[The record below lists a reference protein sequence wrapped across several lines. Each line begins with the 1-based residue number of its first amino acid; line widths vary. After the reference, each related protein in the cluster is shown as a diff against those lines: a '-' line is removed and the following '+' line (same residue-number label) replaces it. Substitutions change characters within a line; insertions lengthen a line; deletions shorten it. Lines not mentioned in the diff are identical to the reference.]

1 MVKTDYTGGVE
12 VKVIVFSSLAAAQRE
27 GFRWFEY
34 LPEQQLHRVERDAVR
49 PDGKRVKML
58 AFALPQSEEPS

>member
-1 MVKTDYTGGVE
+1 
-12 VKVIVFSSLAAAQRE
+12 VIVFSSLAAAQRE

-34 LPEQQLHRVERDAVR
+34 LHEQQLHRVERDVQR

-58 AFALPQSEEPS
+58 AFALPQSEETA

>member
-1 MVKTDYTGGVE
+1 L
-12 VKVIVFSSLAAAQRE
+12 IVFSSLAAAQRE

-34 LPEQQLHRVERDAVR
+34 LPDQQLHRVERDAQR

-58 AFALPQSEEPS
+58 AFARPQADESA